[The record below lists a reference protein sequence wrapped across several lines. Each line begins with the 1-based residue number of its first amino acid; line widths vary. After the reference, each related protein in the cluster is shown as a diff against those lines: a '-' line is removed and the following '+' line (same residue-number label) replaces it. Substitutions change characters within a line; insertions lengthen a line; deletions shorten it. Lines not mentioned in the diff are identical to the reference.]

1 MGDDGRVVRGG
12 LNQNYSKIVEIVLNQ
27 KSCAQV
33 RASGKIAK
41 VEVLPV
47 QFWKRALDISLIVI
61 STPILLV
68 VGGLIAMAIKIGSR
82 GPVIFRQQRVG
93 HKGSLFTCYKFRTMH
108 LGAEVNSHR
117 GHTAQ
122 LIKSETPMTKLDAG
136 NDPRV
141 IPFGKIIRATGLDEL
156 PQLINVLK
164 GEMSLVGP
172 RPCIPYEYEMYEAWQ
187 KHRFDALPGLT
198 GLWQVSGKNRTTFNQ
213 MINMDIEYS
222 ETSNLWLD
230 VKIISK
236 TIPALMVQCYDQ
248 RVLSKKSSVIPAAA
262 PVGKPVNSVNV

>member
-1 MGDDGRVVRGG
+1 M
-12 LNQNYSKIVEIVLNQ
+12 EIVVIQ
-27 KSCAQV
+27 KNCAQV
-33 RASGKIAK
+33 RVSETTAK
-41 VEVLPV
+41 VEVSPL
-47 QFWKRALDISLIVI
+47 QFWKRALDISLIVV
-61 STPILLV
+61 SAPILLV
-68 VGGLIAMAIKIGSR
+68 VGGVIALVIKLGSR

-108 LGAEVNSHR
+108 IGAEINSHQ
-117 GHTAQ
+117 GYTTQ
-122 LIKSETPMTKLDAG
+122 LIKSEAPMTKLDAG

-141 IPFGKIIRATGLDEL
+141 ISFGKIIRATGLDEL

-172 RPCIPYEYEMYEAWQ
+172 RPCIPYEYEMYETWQ
-187 KHRFDALPGLT
+187 KRRFDAVPGLT

-222 ETSNLWLD
+222 EQSSLLLD

-248 RVLSKKSSVIPAAA
+248 RVRSKKSQIVTTNAQ
-262 PVGKPVNSVNV
+262 VGKAVGSLNV